1 LAESG
6 TDGGGFKARAG
17 ALTLLYLASPMDRG
31 VLLTLLAEATTGA
44 RVLDELEPPDLNDPE
59 AIAAIFSDSY
69 LVEPAD
75 PDHPP
80 GAPIDPDTMLQ
91 PTPAGREVP
100 FVGGILQHWLDNCPD
115 GPVELGP
122 EAGPLLAP
130 LLTGWCSMVTH
141 ALAAEPLTAA
151 ETHEAIQVLDLDT
164 VEARIESMEEAG
176 HVEALPGPDG
186 KPRYAV
192 TEWLRMGIAPLA
204 AAARMELRH
213 PPGDTAA
220 VAALDVEASFLLTL
234 PRLEL
239 PAGLSGTCSM
249 AVELD
254 EGVSGSPAGITV
266 RVENGRVVSCEQRLD
281 EDADAWATG
290 SATDWLDTLIEAD
303 AKRVRSGG
311 DRALAHRLLH
321 ELHQVLF
328 GETSSLHFDNHE
340 SL

>member
-1 LAESG
+1 MAESG
-6 TDGGGFKARAG
+6 AGDGGFKARAG
-17 ALTLLYLASPMDRG
+17 ALTLLYLASPMDRS

-44 RVLDELEPPDLNDPE
+44 QVMDELETPDPSDPE
-59 AIAAIFSDSY
+59 AIAAIFSDAY

-80 GAPIDPDTMLQ
+80 GAPIGPDTMLQ

-100 FVGGILQHWLDNCPD
+100 LVGVVLQQWLDNCPD

-141 ALAAEPLTAA
+141 ALAAEPLTAI
-151 ETHEAIQVLDLDT
+151 ETHEAIQVLELDT

-176 HVEALPGPDG
+176 HVEALPDPEGE
-186 KPRYAV
+186 PRYAV

-234 PRLEL
+234 PLLEL
-239 PAGLSGTCSM
+239 PAELSGSCSM

-254 EGVSGSPAGITV
+254 EGVSGSPAGVTV
-266 RVENGRVVSCEQRLD
+266 EVEGGRIVSCERRLD
-281 EDADAWATG
+281 ENADAWATG
-290 SATDWLDTLIEAD
+290 SAGDWLDTLIEAD

-311 DRALAHRLLH
+311 DRPLARRLLY
-321 ELHQVLF
+321 ELHKTLF
-328 GETSSLHFDNHE
+328 AIPLD
-340 SL
+340 

>member
-1 LAESG
+1 MAENG
-6 TDGGGFKARAG
+6 AAEGGFRARAG
-17 ALTLLYLASPMDRG
+17 ALTLLYLASPMERS

-44 RVLDELEPPDLNDPE
+44 QVLDDLEAPDLDDP
-59 AIAAIFSDSY
+59 ATIAAIFNDSY
-69 LVEPAD
+69 LLEPAD

-80 GAPIDPDTMLQ
+80 GAPIGPDTMLQ

-100 FVGGILQHWLDNCPD
+100 VVGTVLQHWLNGCPD

-122 EAGPLLAP
+122 EAGPVLAP

-141 ALAAEPLTAA
+141 ALAAKPLTAL
-151 ETHEAIQVLDLDT
+151 ETHDEIQVLDLDT

-176 HVEALPGPDG
+176 QVEALPGPDG
-186 KPRYAV
+186 EPRYAV

-234 PRLEL
+234 PLLEL
-239 PAGLSGTCSM
+239 PANLSGSCSL

-254 EGVSGSPAGITV
+254 EGVTGSPAGVTAQI
-266 RVENGRVVSCEQRLD
+266 EGGRVATCERRLD
-281 EDADAWATG
+281 DDADAWATG
-290 SATDWLDTLIEAD
+290 SAGEWLDTLIEGD
-303 AKRVRSGG
+303 PEGVRSGG
-311 DRALAHRLLH
+311 EDRLAGQLLQ
-321 ELHQVLF
+321 ELHTTLF
-328 GETSSLHFDNHE
+328 GDSFLA
-340 SL
+340 

>member
-1 LAESG
+1 VTDIAENG
-6 TDGGGFKARAG
+6 AGEGGFKARAG
-17 ALTLLYLASPMDRG
+17 ALTLLYLASPMDRS

-44 RVLDELEPPDLNDPE
+44 RVLDELDAPDPDDPDT
-59 AIAAIFSDSY
+59 IAAVFNDTY

-80 GAPIDPDTMLQ
+80 GAPIGPDTMLQ

-100 FVGGILQHWLDNCPD
+100 FVGVILQRWLDNCPD

-122 EAGPLLAP
+122 DAGPVLAP

-141 ALAAEPLTAA
+141 ALAAKPLTAV
-151 ETHEAIQVLDLDT
+151 ETHDAIQVLDLGT
-164 VEARIESMEEAG
+164 IEARIESMEEAG
-176 HVEALPGPDG
+176 QVEALPGPEG
-186 KPRYAV
+186 EPRYAV

-234 PRLEL
+234 PLLEL
-239 PAGLSGTCSM
+239 PAELSGSCSL

-254 EGVSGSPAGITV
+254 EGVNGSPAGVTAQI
-266 RVENGRVVSCEQRLD
+266 EGGRVVSCERRLE
-281 EDADAWATG
+281 EDTDAWAAG
-290 SATDWLDTLIEAD
+290 SAADWLDTLIEPG

-311 DRALAHRLLH
+311 DRALAGSLLYGLH
-321 ELHQVLF
+321 EVLF
-328 GETSSLHFDNHE
+328 AT
-340 SL
+340 

>member
-1 LAESG
+1 M
-6 TDGGGFKARAG
+6 TDTPASDVGEGGFKARAG
-17 ALTLLYLASPMDRG
+17 ALTLLYLASPMDRS

-44 RVLDELEPPDLNDPE
+44 RVLDELEAPDPDDPA
-59 AIAAIFSDSY
+59 AIAAIFSDAY

-80 GAPIDPDTMLQ
+80 GAPIGPDTMLQ

-100 FVGGILQHWLDNCPD
+100 FVGVVLQRWLDSCPE

-122 EAGPLLAP
+122 DAGPVLAP

-151 ETHEAIQVLDLDT
+151 ETQEAIQVLDLDT
-164 VEARIESMEEAG
+164 VEARIELMEEAG
-176 HVEALPGPDG
+176 QVEALPSPDG
-186 KPRYAV
+186 EPRYAV
-192 TEWLRMGIAPLA
+192 TEWLRLGIAPLA

-234 PRLEL
+234 PLLEL
-239 PAGLSGTCSM
+239 PVELSGSCSM

-254 EGVSGSPAGITV
+254 EGVSGSPAGVTV
-266 RVENGRVVSCEQRLD
+266 RIENGLVVSCEQHLD
-281 EDADAWATG
+281 EDADAWVTG
-290 SATDWLDTLIEAD
+290 SAGDWLDTLIEPD
-303 AKRVRSGG
+303 IERVRSGG
-311 DRALAHRLLH
+311 ERHLAGTLLQELH
-321 ELHQVLF
+321 ETLF
-328 GETSSLHFDNHE
+328 GDQMG
-340 SL
+340 

>member
-1 LAESG
+1 MTEVPESG
-6 TDGGGFKARAG
+6 TDEGGFKARAG
-17 ALTLLYLASPMDRG
+17 ALTLLYLASPMDRS

-44 RVLDELEPPDLNDPE
+44 QVLDELEAPDLEDPA
-59 AIAAIFSDSY
+59 AIAAIFNDSY

-100 FVGGILQHWLDNCPD
+100 FVSMALQRWLYNCPE

-122 EAGPLLAP
+122 DAGPVLAP

-141 ALAAEPLTAA
+141 ALAAKPLTAA
-151 ETHEAIQVLDLDT
+151 ETQEAIQILDLDT

-176 HVEALPGPDG
+176 QLEALPGPDG
-186 KPRYAV
+186 APRYAV

-204 AAARMELRH
+204 VAARMELRH

-234 PRLEL
+234 PLLKL
-239 PAGLSGTCSM
+239 PAKLSGSCSM

-254 EGVSGSPAGITV
+254 EGVSGSPAGVTV
-266 RVENGRVVSCEQRLD
+266 RVENGLVVSCERRLD

-290 SATDWLDTLIEAD
+290 SAGDWLDTLIEAD

-311 DRALAHRLLH
+311 EHDLARRLLY
-321 ELHQVLF
+321 ELHETLF
-328 GETSSLHFDNHE
+328 PK
-340 SL
+340 

>member
-1 LAESG
+1 MAENG
-6 TDGGGFKARAG
+6 AGEGGFKARAG
-17 ALTLLYLASPMDRG
+17 ALTLLYLASPMERS

-44 RVLDELEPPDLNDPE
+44 RVLDELEAPDLDDPDTML
-59 AIAAIFSDSY
+59 AIFGDTY
-69 LVEPAD
+69 LLEPAD

-80 GAPIDPDTMLQ
+80 GAPIGPDTMLQ

-100 FVGGILQHWLDNCPD
+100 FVGVVLQHWLDSCPD

-122 EAGPLLAP
+122 DAGPVLAP

-141 ALAAEPLTAA
+141 ALAAKPLTAV
-151 ETHEAIQVLDLDT
+151 ETQEAIQVLDLDT

-176 HVEALPGPDG
+176 QVEALPGPEG
-186 KPRYAV
+186 EPRYVV

-204 AAARMELRH
+204 AAARVELRH

-234 PRLEL
+234 PLLEL
-239 PAGLSGTCSM
+239 PADLSGSCSL

-254 EGVSGSPAGITV
+254 EGVTGSPAGVTAQ
-266 RVENGRVVSCEQRLD
+266 VENGRVVSCERRLE

-290 SATDWLDTLIEAD
+290 SAADWLDTLIEPD
-303 AKRVRSGG
+303 AERVRSGG
-311 DRALAHRLLH
+311 ERLLAGQLLH
-321 ELHQVLF
+321 ELHKTLF
-328 GETSSLHFDNHE
+328 GNSFLA
-340 SL
+340 